1 VARFE
6 RDDLLL
12 ERCRAGDAAAW
23 DALVSRYRRLVW
35 SVILEARLSPEASE
49 DAFQQVFAALV
60 EHIDAIRDEGALPNW
75 LITTAKRCTWRMSAK
90 SRRERERG
98 TAARGEGGEAGRD
111 GASLGTNQS
120 DIAAV
125 ADERISPADLTRLTE
140 RQLVRD
146 GLERL
151 GGKCRDLLEALFS
164 APAEPNYTLI
174 SARLGLRVGSIG
186 PTRAR
191 CLEKLSV
198 ILGHLGFGPE
208 PEVATTD
215 AGQERSSDRPK
226 TPGQSRATPT
236 NNRSPDD

>member
-1 VARFE
+1 
-6 RDDLLL
+6 
-12 ERCRAGDAAAW
+12 
-23 DALVSRYRRLVW
+23 
-35 SVILEARLSPEASE
+35 
-49 DAFQQVFAALV
+49 
-60 EHIDAIRDEGALPNW
+60 
-75 LITTAKRCTWRMSAK
+75 M
-90 SRRERERG
+90 
-98 TAARGEGGEAGRD
+98 
-111 GASLGTNQS
+111 
-120 DIAAV
+120 AAV

-140 RQLVRD
+140 RQLIRD

-174 SARLGLRVGSIG
+174 SARLGLRIGSIG

-226 TPGQSRATPT
+226 APGQSRATPT
-236 NNRSPDD
+236 NDRPPDD